1 MIEYVGR
8 TEMSTDRGALTQ
20 ELLDLVA
27 DEGMVEVSEI
37 APEKRLEDL
46 DIQSADFVMILM
58 AIEENYNVYISVD
71 NELSDVETVQDLLNL
86 VIGKIEQEQAAQA

>member
-1 MIEYVGR
+1 
-8 TEMSTDRGALTQ
+8 MSTDRGTLTQ

-27 DEGMVEVSEI
+27 DEGRVEVSEI

-58 AIEENYNVYISVD
+58 AIEEKYNVYISVD